1 MDAGSVLG
9 LPDVR
14 PSFLDD
20 VPTAQEGRTE
30 AAGHAH
36 GVGSGPTL
44 SIFTLRYKSDEN
56 DDDPDA
62 DPDDDDDFDEDFGE
76 DDDEE
81 SDEEEPET
89 WQVSQGIPFR

>member
-9 LPDVR
+9 LLHVR

-20 VPTAQEGRTE
+20 VSAAQEGRTE
-30 AAGHAH
+30 AARSPR
-36 GVGSGPTL
+36 GVGNGPTVNV
-44 SIFTLRYKSDEN
+44 FTLRYKFVDD

-62 DPDDDDDFDEDFGE
+62 DPDDDDDFDEDFDE

-89 WQVSQGIPFR
+89 WQVSKGIPFP

>member
-1 MDAGSVLG
+1 VDAGSVLG

-14 PSFLDD
+14 PPFLDD
-20 VPTAQEGRTE
+20 VSAAEEGRTE
-30 AAGHAH
+30 AASDARS
-36 GVGSGPTL
+36 VGNGLTVSV
-44 SIFTLRYKSDEN
+44 FTLRYKLDEN

-62 DPDDDDDFDEDFGE
+62 DPDDGEDFDDDFDE

-89 WQVSQGIPFR
+89 WQVYKERPFP

>member
-1 MDAGSVLG
+1 VDAGSVLG
-9 LPDVR
+9 LPDMR

-20 VPTAQEGRTE
+20 VSATKEGRAE
-30 AAGHAH
+30 AAGHAC
-36 GVGSGPTL
+36 GVGNGLTVRVL
-44 SIFTLRYKSDEN
+44 TLRYKLDED

-62 DPDDDDDFDEDFGE
+62 DPDDDDDFDQDFDE

-89 WQVSQGIPFR
+89 WQVSKAIPFP